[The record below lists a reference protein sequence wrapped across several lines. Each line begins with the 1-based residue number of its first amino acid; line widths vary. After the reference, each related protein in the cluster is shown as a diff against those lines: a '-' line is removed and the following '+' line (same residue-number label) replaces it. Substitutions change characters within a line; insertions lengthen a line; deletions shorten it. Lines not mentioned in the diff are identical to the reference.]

1 DRWGRGSFSFTCH
14 FKCEMGYT
22 NAPFKTPTKLPA
34 LLIGDIR
41 GPTQEPTRRETRRS
55 DVERCASRLITAGR
69 SIATSCSSSV
79 PLDRHP
85 PFLAKLRLKAHSLS
99 LFSFVRRFLLPRFCL
114 SRSSPPQY
122 NPPTTPPVTSKTTME
137 AVDGGCG
144 DLGRPATALM
154 PFHLL
159 EITIISAQGLY
170 PATRS
175 INTYA
180 SAWVDPKHKLYTR
193 VDRAGHADPTWNDK
207 FIFRVDDAF
216 LRSDTACVD
225 VHLHAARSRLSPLPD
240 HLLGT
245 VRVVLSSLSPAP
257 GVRRFVAL
265 LVRRP
270 SSLRPHGILNLSV
283 AILEPHV
290 RSMPLYFGLDSP
302 AAFAYKDITVGRQ
315 AKANGRRWS
324 SDDCSG
330 WQLARN
336 GSVSMESG
344 VEEREREELE
354 TKLEMWKAEISPDHE
369 RDDRSNNS
377 HGGHNRKRSGRL
389 SFFSCAETVE
399 SE

>member
-1 DRWGRGSFSFTCH
+1 M
-14 FKCEMGYT
+14 K
-22 NAPFKTPTKLPA
+22 
-34 LLIGDIR
+34 
-41 GPTQEPTRRETRRS
+41 
-55 DVERCASRLITAGR
+55 
-69 SIATSCSSSV
+69 
-79 PLDRHP
+79 
-85 PFLAKLRLKAHSLS
+85 
-99 LFSFVRRFLLPRFCL
+99 
-114 SRSSPPQY
+114 
-122 NPPTTPPVTSKTTME
+122 
-137 AVDGGCG
+137 AVDGGSG
-144 DLGRPATALM
+144 DLGRPTTALM

-216 LRSDTACVD
+216 LRSDTASVD
-225 VHLHAARSRLSPLPD
+225 VHLHAARTRLSPLPD

-270 SSLRPHGILNLSV
+270 SSLRPHGILNLGV

-330 WQLARN
+330 WQLERN
-336 GSVSMESG
+336 GSVNMESG
-344 VEEREREELE
+344 VEEREREREELE
-354 TKLEMWKAEISPDHE
+354 TKLELWKAEMSPDHE
-369 RDDRSNNS
+369 RDDPSNNS
-377 HGGHNRKRSGRL
+377 HGRHNRKNSGRL
-389 SFFSCAETVE
+389 SFFSCAETLE